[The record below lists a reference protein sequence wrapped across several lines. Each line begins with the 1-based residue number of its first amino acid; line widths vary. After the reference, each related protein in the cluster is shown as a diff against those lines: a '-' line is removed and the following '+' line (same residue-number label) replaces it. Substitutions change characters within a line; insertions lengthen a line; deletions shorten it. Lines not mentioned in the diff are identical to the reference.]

1 MYLSQPY
8 EILLQC
14 AIFEGLKRTD
24 IQGDRAGYSDFLS
37 RLKPMIGNLVEVH
50 EAITDKMEMA
60 SDTPLVSLIIA
71 SWEAENQR
79 AYWLMECEEVLD

>member
-1 MYLSQPY
+1 MLLSQPY
-8 EILLQC
+8 GIWLQC
-14 AIFEGLKRTD
+14 AIFDGLKRTD
-24 IQGDRAGYSDFLS
+24 MQSDRAGYSNLLN

-50 EAITDKMEMA
+50 EAITKRMEMV

-79 AYWLMECEEVLD
+79 AYWLMECEEVLG